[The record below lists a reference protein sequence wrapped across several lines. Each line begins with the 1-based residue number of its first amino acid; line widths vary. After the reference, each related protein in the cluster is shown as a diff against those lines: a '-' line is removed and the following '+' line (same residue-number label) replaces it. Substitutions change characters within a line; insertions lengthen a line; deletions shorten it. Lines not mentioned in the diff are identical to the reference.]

1 MPSSDHSGSAAH
13 NTPNQNNYSKGKANQ
28 MGNTM
33 SDGEAAR
40 VREREVPRQMG
51 DIQEALEKLDNA
63 SRVLRDKLAPILKD
77 NLVSPKDTGT
87 KDKESLVPLANDLR
101 EFYHRINNILST
113 IGYLSEA
120 CEL

>member
-1 MPSSDHSGSAAH
+1 MS
-13 NTPNQNNYSKGKANQ
+13 NT
-28 MGNTM
+28 T
-33 SDGEAAR
+33 EE
-40 VREREVPRQMG
+40 REREREIPHQMG

-63 SRVLRDKLAPILKD
+63 SCVLRDKLVPILKD

-87 KDKESLVPLANDLR
+87 KNEDPLVPLATDLR
-101 EFYHRINNILST
+101 EICHRINNILST